1 MANRF
6 NTDYSFLNLPEAGSD
21 VSAPIEAPSFDPN
34 DFSFNAD
41 RYAPNDLPTVDT
53 FAPSGPSLT
62 SDQNDSVLNSAR
74 PFEDIESLG
83 ATFGARLAGVEKFFG
98 DRVSGLQGNIDDLI
112 NTKSDLTKQLEAA
125 FLQQDEMSQQ
135 AIEEQIAALDA
146 QRAELVTQ
154 LEQSVA
160 EAEENGVDAV
170 SAAEA
175 VSAEKIAQLD
185 QQIAQTAQELQDA
198 VAQQDII
205 RQEESEKRL
214 SELENQKVTLTEQF
228 NQQSTSLQEQ
238 FGQRENELT
247 GTIDTLQGEINEI
260 TGARDSAVAE
270 RDQAL
275 ADNDTIRAEAANSQA
290 QALDAQAGDY
300 QAQLD
305 EMTGQSG
312 QYETQLSERD
322 QTIADLQAQ
331 LEGMQ
336 VPPGETPPPPPGETP
351 PGGATGAPE
360 GMMSYQDFLAQGGS
374 AEDYQ
379 NYLNKF
385 LFSSDNL
392 NFQMDGL
399 QNPSQEVIDT
409 VQNSLATGVPAI
421 TNDGVQDMIDS
432 MGNGI
437 VKLPP
442 QKNPRDDFMSIER
455 LGGNDKPGKMPPPLI
470 VAPKD
475 IGVPTIVNPR
485 VTGPDFGGPVIRL
498 PVKKPVIAK
507 LPPIKTKRDDFMSIA
522 QKPKMNPRTDGIGRF
537 LGKKLARM
545 GRR

>member
-275 ADNDTIRAEAANSQA
+275 ADNDTIKAEAANSQA

-336 VPPGETPPPPPGETP
+336 VPPGETPPPPPPGQTP

-442 QKNPRDDFMSIER
+442 QKNPRDDFMSIGGV
-455 LGGNDKPGKMPPPLI
+455 GGNDGMLEDKFI
-470 VAPKD
+470 EA
-475 IGVPTIVNPR
+475 
-485 VTGPDFGGPVIRL
+485 PVI
-498 PVKKPVIAK
+498 PKKPFVAE

>member
-135 AIEEQIAALDA
+135 AI
-146 QRAELVTQ
+146 
-154 LEQSVA
+154 

-507 LPPIKTKRDDFMSIA
+507 LPLIKTKRDDFMSIA
-522 QKPKMNPRTDGIGRF
+522 KKPKMNPRTDGIGRF

>member
-146 QRAELVTQ
+146 QRAELVAQ
-154 LEQSVA
+154 LEASVA

-275 ADNDTIRAEAANSQA
+275 ADNDTIKAEAANSQA

-336 VPPGETPPPPPGETP
+336 TPPGETPPPPPGETP

-442 QKNPRDDFMSIER
+442 QKNPRDDFMSIGGV
-455 LGGNDKPGKMPPPLI
+455 GGNDGMLEDKFI
-470 VAPKD
+470 EA
-475 IGVPTIVNPR
+475 
-485 VTGPDFGGPVIRL
+485 PVIPRRPFVAEL
-498 PVKKPVIAK
+498 PKKPVIAK
-507 LPPIKTKRDDFMSIA
+507 LPPIKTKRDNFMSIA

>member
-1 MANRF
+1 MANGF
-6 NTDYSFLNLPEAGSD
+6 NTDYSFLNLPEAGS
-21 VSAPIEAPSFDPN
+21 SAQGPIEAPSFDPT
-34 DFSFNAD
+34 DFSFDSVN
-41 RYAPNDLPTVDT
+41 RFAPDNLPTVDT

-62 SDQNDSVLNSAR
+62 SDQNDSVLNNAR
-74 PFEDIESLG
+74 PFEDVRTLG
-83 ATFGARLAGVEKFFG
+83 ATFGQKLAETERFFG
-98 DRVSGLQGNIDDLI
+98 ERVSGLQGNIDDLI

-146 QRAELVTQ
+146 QRA
-154 LEQSVA
+154 
-160 EAEENGVDAV
+160 D
-170 SAAEA
+170 
-175 VSAEKIAQLD
+175 
-185 QQIAQTAQELQDA
+185 
-198 VAQQDII
+198 
-205 RQEESEKRL
+205 
-214 SELENQKVTLTEQF
+214 
-228 NQQSTSLQEQ
+228 
-238 FGQRENELT
+238 ELT

-300 QAQLD
+300 QSQLD
-305 EMTGQSG
+305 ELTGQSG

-421 TNDGVQDMIDS
+421 TNDGVQDMINK
-432 MGNGI
+432 MGNNI

-442 QKNPRDDFMSIER
+442 QKNPRDNFMSIAQDPNGMLE
-455 LGGNDKPGKMPPPLI
+455 DKFI
-470 VAPKD
+470 EA
-475 IGVPTIVNPR
+475 
-485 VTGPDFGGPVIRL
+485 PVIPRR
-498 PVKKPVIAK
+498 PFVAE

>member
-1 MANRF
+1 MANGF
-6 NTDYSFLNLPEAGSD
+6 NTDYSFLNLPEAGS
-21 VSAPIEAPSFDPN
+21 SAQGPIEAPSFDPT
-34 DFSFNAD
+34 DFSFDSVN
-41 RYAPNDLPTVDT
+41 RFAPNNLPTVDT

-62 SDQNDSVLNSAR
+62 SDQNDSVLNNAR
-74 PFEDIESLG
+74 PFEDVRTLG
-83 ATFGARLAGVEKFFG
+83 ATFGQKLAETERFFG
-98 DRVSGLQGNIDDLI
+98 ERVSGLQGNIDDLI

-146 QRAELVTQ
+146 QRAELVAQ
-154 LEQSVA
+154 LEASVA

-170 SAAEA
+170 ASADA

-185 QQIAQTAQELQDA
+185 QQIAQAAQELQEA

-228 NQQSTSLQEQ
+228 NQQSASLQEQ
-238 FGQRENELT
+238 FGQREDELT

-300 QAQLD
+300 QSQLD
-305 EMTGQSG
+305 ELTGQSG

-336 VPPGETPPPPPGETP
+336 TPPGETPPPPPGETP

-421 TNDGVQDMIDS
+421 TNDGVQDMINN

-442 QKNPRDDFMSIER
+442 QKNPRDDFMSIGGV
-455 LGGNDKPGKMPPPLI
+455 GGNDGMLEDKFI
-470 VAPKD
+470 EA
-475 IGVPTIVNPR
+475 
-485 VTGPDFGGPVIRL
+485 PVIPRRPFVAEL
-498 PVKKPVIAK
+498 PKKPVIAK

>member
-1 MANRF
+1 MANGF
-6 NTDYSFLNLPEAGSD
+6 NTDYSFLNLPEAGS
-21 VSAPIEAPSFDPN
+21 SAQGPIEAPSFDPT
-34 DFSFNAD
+34 DFSFDSVN
-41 RYAPNDLPTVDT
+41 RFAPDNLPTVDT

-62 SDQNDSVLNSAR
+62 SDQNDSVLNNAR
-74 PFEDIESLG
+74 PFEDVRTLG
-83 ATFGARLAGVEKFFG
+83 ATFGAKLAGVEKFFG
-98 DRVSGLQGNIDDLI
+98 EQVNNLKNNISSLEDAKSEINIDLEEALQMQDQI
-112 NTKSDLTKQLEAA
+112 RAEAA
-125 FLQQDEMSQQ
+125 QQQIQALEQQQQELQMELQQAVS
-135 AIEEQIAALDA
+135 
-146 QRAELVTQ
+146 
-154 LEQSVA
+154 
-160 EAEENGVDAV
+160 EAESQGVDALAAAEA
-170 SAAEA
+170 SAAEKLSN
-175 VSAEKIAQLD
+175 VSADFQ
-185 QQIAQTAQELQDA
+185 
-198 VAQQDII
+198 
-205 RQEESEKRL
+205 
-214 SELENQKVTLTEQF
+214 N
-228 NQQSTSLQEQ
+228 
-238 FGQRENELT
+238 
-247 GTIDTLQGEINEI
+247 EINEI

-300 QAQLD
+300 QSQLD
-305 EMTGQSG
+305 ELTGQSG

-421 TNDGVQDMIDS
+421 TNDGVQDMINN

-442 QKNPRDDFMSIER
+442 QKNPRNDFMSIGGF
-455 LGGNDKPGKMPPPLI
+455 GGNDGMLEDKFI
-470 VAPKD
+470 EA
-475 IGVPTIVNPR
+475 
-485 VTGPDFGGPVIRL
+485 PVIPRR
-498 PVKKPVIAK
+498 PFVAE

>member
-1 MANRF
+1 MANGF
-6 NTDYSFLNLPEAGSD
+6 NTDYSFLNLPEAGS
-21 VSAPIEAPSFDPN
+21 SAQGPIEAPSFDPT
-34 DFSFNAD
+34 DFSFDSVN
-41 RYAPNDLPTVDT
+41 RFAPDNLPTVDT

-62 SDQNDSVLNSAR
+62 SDQNDSVLNNAR
-74 PFEDIESLG
+74 PFEDVRTLG
-83 ATFGARLAGVEKFFG
+83 ATFGAKLAGVEKFFG
-98 DRVSGLQGNIDDLI
+98 EQVNNLKNNISSLEDAKSEINIDLEEALQMQDQI
-112 NTKSDLTKQLEAA
+112 RAEAA
-125 FLQQDEMSQQ
+125 QQQIQALEQQQQELQMELQQAVS
-135 AIEEQIAALDA
+135 
-146 QRAELVTQ
+146 
-154 LEQSVA
+154 
-160 EAEENGVDAV
+160 EAESQGVDALAAAEA
-170 SAAEA
+170 SAAEKLSN
-175 VSAEKIAQLD
+175 VSADFQ
-185 QQIAQTAQELQDA
+185 
-198 VAQQDII
+198 
-205 RQEESEKRL
+205 
-214 SELENQKVTLTEQF
+214 N
-228 NQQSTSLQEQ
+228 
-238 FGQRENELT
+238 
-247 GTIDTLQGEINEI
+247 EINEI

-275 ADNDTIRAEAANSQA
+275 ANNDTIRAEAADQQA

-312 QYETQLSERD
+312 QYETQLGERD

-336 VPPGETPPPPPGETP
+336 TPPGQLPPGEAPPGETPPPPPPGQTP

-360 GMMSYQDFLAQGGS
+360 GMMSYQDFLTQGGS

-421 TNDGVQDMIDS
+421 TNDGVQDMINK
-432 MGNGI
+432 MGNNI

-442 QKNPRDDFMSIER
+442 QKNPRNDFMSIAQDPNGMLE
-455 LGGNDKPGKMPPPLI
+455 DKFI
-470 VAPKD
+470 EA
-475 IGVPTIVNPR
+475 
-485 VTGPDFGGPVIRL
+485 PVIPRR
-498 PVKKPVIAK
+498 PFVAA
-507 LPPIKTKRDDFMSIA
+507 LPPMKTKRDDFMSIA